1 MFNTNFLRSAM
12 MVALI
17 IAGGLKGQAQTA
29 IWTNNT
35 ATGNWN
41 TAANWT
47 NGFPDSGTT
56 TSASI
61 TNATTVTY
69 NAPMTPAS
77 IPALTLSFGVAATP
91 APVLNVSAGG
101 FNVTGTT
108 TVNGGAVIN
117 VVAGGVMTNGTLN
130 IPTSATVGGVTV
142 NGGVMTN
149 GATAVSNNGSN
160 DGGPMRITNGAVVN
174 LGNVTIK
181 RSGATAFSSGLTILN
196 STVTANSVTVGS
208 SGANSFS
215 TMSIGGA
222 SGSTVTING
231 NLLVAYGSAVARA
244 AAFNFTN
251 GTVTVGGV
259 VSLAG
264 AANQTAAFSLTTP
277 STTLNASG
285 IILFSNAITGA
296 TNNFS
301 NAGKIYLGASGFIL
315 TNTSGNFLNVN
326 YNDGGLL
333 GASADWGG
341 NVTAKIPSGNF
352 TFRAADIGGTAH
364 NIYYSGAI
372 SGAGA
377 LTKTGAGTL
386 LLDAT
391 ETYTGNTFINTGT
404 LAVGPSGAIN
414 GSLQVIVG
422 SGTTLDVSAATSYT
436 VPAGKTLAG
445 FGVVTGN
452 VAFASAA
459 ILNAG
464 TNAVTGT
471 LSFSNNITESGG
483 VVNHFD
489 LSSNPAGPNNDL
501 ILVGGD
507 FNVSGVSNILEIAGG
522 GPGGSVHTLFKYF
535 GSFIGDV
542 TNFTIIGPTGYLT
555 NDTSVTPKQIN
566 FVVASTVRSATNTVW
581 VGNASNNVW
590 DNLNTTNWLN
600 GTTLDYFVVGD
611 SVTFGNAGQINSNV
625 TINVAVQPS
634 ATTVNSSGDYVFD
647 GSASIGGLGGI
658 LKTNTGKLT
667 IRNTNN
673 FSGGVS
679 VKQGMVSVSSL
690 ADDNSPSPL
699 GQTGTLLVDG
709 GTLEY
714 TGPNY
719 TWTRTLTLGVSAG
732 SVSVPTG
739 VTLTHSGTIV
749 GAGPLIKNDLGG
761 LTLSGS
767 ASTYSS
773 GTTLNAGTLTLN
785 SATAASSGNIIL
797 NGGTLVLGVVKP
809 ANTLNITG
817 EAQIVGGNSAGN
829 TGIKN
834 VIGSSNLLVT
844 VNGGTTFD
852 LTGDMTAYSGVISL
866 TNGTGNFVRLNGST
880 GSPLATWNLVGNPID
895 LNVRSGATAI
905 TLGGLSGVAGST
917 LSGRGGSAN
926 NGSTTMHIGANG
938 LNTTFDGII
947 QNGGGGGSALT
958 HVVKTGAGT
967 LTLSGGNTYTGTT
980 VVSNGVLA
988 LTGSGSI
995 GSTPTITINSGATID
1010 VSGRGDTAL
1019 NLASGQTLRGDGII
1033 RGNLDATG
1041 GGTVSPGAAV
1051 SVIGQLT
1058 VTNVATLGGTI
1069 IMDLNRTNSV
1079 LTNDILSA
1087 ASIVLGGTL
1096 TVTNRGPNL
1105 VAGDRFVLFN
1115 GPITGTFGTVNLPEN
1130 LGNVTYTWTNRTDI
1144 DGSIQVLT
1152 VVSVNQT
1159 PTNLVTSVSG
1169 NTLTLSWPTDHIGWR
1184 LQSQTNS
1191 LSTGLGSGWTDV
1203 DNTSTTNAVS
1213 ITLDPANGAVFY
1225 RMVYP

>member
-1 MFNTNFLRSAM
+1 MPYSKLFRALTVCAVVV
-12 MVALI
+12 VASVMDI
-17 IAGGLKGQAQTA
+17 RAQNA
-29 IWTNNT
+29 VWTNAT

-41 TAANWT
+41 TTANWT
-47 NGFPDSGTT
+47 NGFPDSATT
-56 TSASI
+56 TSAVIS
-61 TNATTVTY
+61 NATTVTY
-69 NAPMTPAS
+69 NAAMAPTS
-77 IPALTLSFGVAATP
+77 IPALTLSLGTAATP
-91 APVLNVSAGG
+91 ASILNISAGG
-101 FNVTGTT
+101 FNVVGTT
-108 TVNGGAVIN
+108 TLNGGGSYNVLAGGVATNNQLNLASANSSATVNGGTI
-117 VVAGGVMTNGTLN
+117 TN
-130 IPTSATVGGVTV
+130 AT
-142 NGGVMTN
+142 
-149 GATAVSNNGSN
+149 TAVSNNGST
-160 DGGPMRITNGAVVN
+160 DGGAMRITNAVAS
-174 LGNVTIK
+174 LGNVTIR

-196 STVTANSVTVGS
+196 STVTANNVTVGN

-215 TMSIGGA
+215 TMSVGGTT
-222 SGSTVTING
+222 GSVVNIAG
-231 NLLVAYGSAVARA
+231 NLLVAYGSASARP

-301 NAGKIYLGASGFIL
+301 NAGKIYLGANGFIL
-315 TNTSGNFLNVN
+315 TNASGNFLNVN

-352 TFRAADIGGTAH
+352 TFRAADAGGAAH

-391 ETYTGNTFINTGT
+391 ETYTGNTFINVGT

-422 SGTTLDVSAATSYT
+422 SGTTLDVSAATGYT

-535 GSFIGDV
+535 GSFVGDV

-581 VGNASNNVW
+581 VGNVSNNVW
-590 DNLNTTNWLN
+590 NNLSATNWLN
-600 GTTLDYFVVGD
+600 GSTLDYFVVGD
-611 SVTFGNAGQINSNV
+611 GVTFGNAGQINSNV

-647 GSASIGGLGGI
+647 GSSSIGGLGGI

-679 VKQGMVSVSSL
+679 IKQGTVSVSSL

-719 TWTRTLTLGVSAG
+719 TWTRTLTLGASAG

-767 ASTYSS
+767 ASTYSG
-773 GTTLNAGTLTLN
+773 GTTLNAGNLTLN
-785 SATAASSGNIIL
+785 TATAASSGNINL
-797 NGGTLVLGVVKP
+797 NGGVLTLVVVKP

-817 EAQIVGGNSAGN
+817 DAQIVGGNSAGN

-852 LTGDMTAYSGVISL
+852 LTGDMTAYSGILSL
-866 TNGTGNFVRLNGST
+866 TNGSGSFVRLNGST

-895 LNVRSGATAI
+895 LNIRSGATAI
-905 TLGGLSGVAGST
+905 TLGALSGVAGST

-926 NGSTTMHIGANG
+926 NGSSTFFIGANG
-938 LNTTFDGII
+938 VSTTFDGII
-947 QNGGGGGSALT
+947 RDGAPSSGTSPTA
-958 HVVKTGAGT
+958 VVKLGAGT
-967 LTLSGGNTYTGTT
+967 LTLSGANTYSSTT

-988 LTGSGSI
+988 LTGSGNI
-995 GSTPTITINSGATID
+995 GSSSSITIVSGAAID
-1010 VSGRGDTAL
+1010 VSGRSDTAL
-1019 NLASGQTLRGDGII
+1019 NLGSSQTLRGDGTL
-1033 RGNLDATG
+1033 RGNLNAS
-1041 GGTVSPGAAV
+1041 GTVSPGAAA
-1051 SVIGQLT
+1051 SVIGQLG
-1058 VTNVATLGGTI
+1058 VTNIATLGGTI

-1079 LTNDILSA
+1079 LTNDVLSA

-1115 GPITGTFGTVNLPEN
+1115 GPVSGAFTTVNLPGN
-1130 LGNVTYTWTNRTDI
+1130 LGNVTYTWTNNTAV

-1152 VVSVNQT
+1152 VTTVNQN
-1159 PTNLVTSVSG
+1159 PTNITAVVNGG
-1169 NTLTLSWPTDHIGWR
+1169 NLELSWPADHTGWR
-1184 LQSQTNS
+1184 LQAQTNS
-1191 LSTGLGSGWTDV
+1191 LTSGLGTNWVTIPGTDTNNSFT
-1203 DNTSTTNAVS
+1203 NTV
-1213 ITLDPANGAVFY
+1213 DPANGAVFY